1 MKPFAIHEPETI
13 DQAVELLARLGSS
26 ARALAGGTDLLLER
40 LHGSE
45 PPEQLVSLA
54 GVDGL
59 AFIEDGEALHI
70 GAATTLTAIA
80 SSPIVRRRCGMLAE
94 AVGMIGALQT
104 RNLATLGG
112 NLCNAVP
119 SADSAPPLLAAEAS
133 VILVGPQG
141 RRCLPLTEFFR
152 GPRQT
157 ALQAGEL
164 MTEVIVPHPPH
175 DSGATYRRHTTRKA
189 LDLAVVGVA
198 AQLTFDPRHTT
209 ILAARIAL
217 GAVAPTP
224 VRAEA
229 AEQLLIGRRP
239 DAESVTLAAEAA
251 TQAARPISDLRGSA
265 TYRMDIL
272 RSLTRRCL
280 AEAAR
285 RASPPIEGQA

>member
-1 MKPFAIHEPETI
+1 MKPFAVHEPETI

-40 LHGSE
+40 LHGLE

-59 AFIEDGEALHI
+59 SFIEDGEALHI

-80 SSPIVRRRCGMLAE
+80 SSPIVRQKCGMLAE
-94 AVGMIGALQT
+94 AAGMIGVLQT

-112 NLCNAVP
+112 NLCNAIP

-133 VILVGPQG
+133 VILVGPHG
-141 RRCLPLTEFFR
+141 KRCLPLAAFFL

-164 MTEVIVPHPPH
+164 MTEVVVPHPPP
-175 DSGATYRRHTTRKA
+175 DSGGTYRRHTTRKA

-198 AQLTFDPRHTT
+198 AQLTLDPRHLT

-229 AEQLLIGRRP
+229 AERLLAGRHP
-239 DAESVTLAAEAA
+239 NDKSFALAGEAA
-251 TQAARPISDLRGSA
+251 TQAAHPISDLRGSA

-285 RASPPIEGQA
+285 RASSPLEGQA